1 MSTQK
6 KALGRGLGAL
16 IPTKPVAEA
25 PAAPTQIPGAGLA
38 MVPIEQISPNPY
50 QPRKTFN
57 EASIEELA
65 RSVREH
71 GIVQPLVVTRIGDNK
86 YRLIAGERRFRAA
99 QKAGLDTVPVV
110 VKETMT
116 DSDVLQVALIEN
128 IQREDLNPIEE
139 AYAYHQLHE
148 EFGLTQEEISKRV
161 GKERSTVANFLRLLR
176 LPDAV
181 KKLLAAGQLSM
192 GHARA
197 ILAVESPKKQE
208 QLAERVVKR
217 NLNVRQTEMLAAESS
232 PKAEQPEKEK
242 DIFTRDAEEK
252 LMRTLRSKV
261 EIDRKRRGGVIHIRF
276 GSEDELI
283 RLVDEIMRR
292 R

>member
-1 MSTQK
+1 MNHK
-6 KALGRGLGAL
+6 KVLGRGLGAL
-16 IPTKPVAEA
+16 IPSA
-25 PAAPTQIPGAGLA
+25 PRSEHAAATSASGLA
-38 MVPIEQISPNPY
+38 MIPLEQIGPNPY

-71 GIVQPLVVTRIGDNK
+71 GIVQPLVVTRVGDNR

-99 QKAGLDTVPVV
+99 QKAGLQSVPAVIKEMLTEGDT
-110 VKETMT
+110 
-116 DSDVLQVALIEN
+116 LQIALIEN
-128 IQREDLNPIEE
+128 IQREDLNPMEE
-139 AYAYHQLHE
+139 AFAYHQLHE

-161 GKERSTVANFLRLLR
+161 GKERSTVANFLRLVK
-176 LPDAV
+176 LPDSV
-181 KKLLAAGQLSM
+181 KKLLASGQLSM

-197 ILAVESPKKQE
+197 LLAIDSPKKQE
-208 QLAERVVKR
+208 QLAERVVKK
-217 NLNVRQTEMLAAESS
+217 NLNVRQTEMLASEKAPRP
-232 PKAEQPEKEK
+232 PKGEKPK
-242 DIFTRDAEEK
+242 DVFTVDAEEK
-252 LMRTLRSKV
+252 LQRALRAKV

-283 RLVDEIMRR
+283 RVVDELMGRR